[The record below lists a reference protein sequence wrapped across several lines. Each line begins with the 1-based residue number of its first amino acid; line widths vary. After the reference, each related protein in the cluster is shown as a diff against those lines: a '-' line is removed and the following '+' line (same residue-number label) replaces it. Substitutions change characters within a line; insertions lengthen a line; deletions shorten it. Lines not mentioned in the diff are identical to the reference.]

1 MLWLFLDLNYSFSCL
16 HCHIIISSIYLRQT
30 VESMQAEVDQ
40 QKVEDEA
47 WIQKQELLQKAEE
60 TRREML
66 LEEEARV
73 IQQRQRC
80 VLV

>member
-1 MLWLFLDLNYSFSCL
+1 
-16 HCHIIISSIYLRQT
+16 
-30 VESMQAEVDQ
+30 MQAEVDQ

>member
-1 MLWLFLDLNYSFSCL
+1 
-16 HCHIIISSIYLRQT
+16 
-30 VESMQAEVDQ
+30 MQAEVDQ

-66 LEEEARV
+66 LQEEARV
-73 IQQRQRC
+73 IQQRQRY
-80 VLV
+80 VFSLKKFGPVS